1 MLFRNDLSDFVYLLT
16 GTTPLAIAVFFGAAQ
31 VCTSK
36 ACKYSIFD
44 STKEMA
50 FIPLGHECK
59 LKGKAAIDGVG
70 SRFGKS
76 GGSMIHQGLLMFFGT
91 VSMSAPMSG

>member
-1 MLFRNDLSDFVYLLT
+1 
-16 GTTPLAIAVFFGAAQ
+16 
-31 VCTSK
+31 
-36 ACKYSIFD
+36 
-44 STKEMA
+44 MA

-76 GGSMIHQGLLMFFGT
+76 GGSMIHQGLLMIFGT
-91 VSMSAPMSG
+91 VSMSAPYVAVILMARHCRVDDCRPFSRQAICLISWTTKGAKKSERHTMFPCLKRN